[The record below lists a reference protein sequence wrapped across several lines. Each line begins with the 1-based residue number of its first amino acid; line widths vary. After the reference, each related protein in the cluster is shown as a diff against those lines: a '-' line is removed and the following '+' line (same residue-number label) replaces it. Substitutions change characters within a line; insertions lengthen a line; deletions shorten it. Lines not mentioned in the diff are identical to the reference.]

1 MKSIHLQTPESSEV
15 TITEGPEQLI
25 RDEKPEPLYP
35 MLYYMDRT
43 RTNDTMKTLADDALP
58 YTSTNMKTIEEKYI
72 LPRIN
77 SCAFF
82 HKSTPGPGV
91 PHGFVAFIR
100 QWPSLP
106 RLVVSLLN

>member
-1 MKSIHLQTPESSEV
+1 MKSFHQQIPESAEI
-15 TITEGPEQLI
+15 TITEGPEQPI
-25 RDEKPEPLYP
+25 RDEKPDPLYP

-43 RTNDTMKTLADDALP
+43 RTNDTIQTLADDTLP
-58 YTSTNMKTIEEKYI
+58 YASAGMTTIEEKYI

-106 RLVVSLLN
+106 RLVVSLLS

>member
-15 TITEGPEQLI
+15 TITEGPEQSI
-25 RDEKPEPLYP
+25 KDEKPEPLYP

-43 RTNDTMKTLADDALP
+43 RTNDTMKTLADDTLP
-58 YTSTNMKTIEEKYI
+58 YASTDTTTIEEKNI

-82 HKSTPGPGV
+82 HKLTPGPGV

-106 RLVVSLLN
+106 RLVVGP